1 MTRIL
6 HTGDTHLGY
15 QQYHLPERREDFRRA
30 FERVAEDAIAADVDA
45 VVHAGDLFHDRTP
58 RLSDIMAALSV
69 LRDLDDAGIPFLA
82 IVGNH
87 EGKRSQQWLDL
98 FESMEL
104 ATRLGSE
111 PVVID
116 NVAFYGLDFVPRS
129 KRDDLDYEYEPHDA
143 DYAAL
148 VSHGLFEPFEHG
160 DWDAREISREAT
172 VDFDAVLV
180 GDDHE
185 AKTKQLDDGT
195 WLTYCGST
203 ERASASEREDRGYN
217 LVSFEEA
224 VDIRRRG
231 LETREFEFLDIEL
244 RPDEGS
250 ERIRERI
257 DQHDVS
263 DSVVIVRITGEGEQ
277 VMPAGIEEYA
287 ADQGALATRVND
299 QREIDDETDVEVSFA
314 DPDEAVEQRISEL
327 GLSPA
332 ARDLDETI
340 RASKVAD
347 SNVADTV
354 ERRVEEF
361 VAEAD
366 AGAFAAADDESE
378 SSTSPAEADGQ
389 QADQPAADGGDD
401 AEQTDEP
408 ESQVTMED
416 YL

>member
-15 QQYHLPERREDFRRA
+15 QQYHLPERRADFQEA
-30 FERVAEDAIAADVDA
+30 FEQVAADAVAEDVDA

-58 RLSDIMAALSV
+58 RLSDIMGALSV
-69 LRDLDDAGIPFLA
+69 LRDLDGADIPFLA
-82 IVGNH
+82 VVGNH

-98 FESMEL
+98 FESMDL
-104 ATRLGSE
+104 ATRLGAE
-111 PVVID
+111 PVEIG
-116 NVAFYGLDFVPRS
+116 NTAFYGLDFVPRS
-129 KRDDLDYEYEPHDA
+129 KREGLDHEYDPYDA
-143 DYAAL
+143 EYAAL
-148 VSHGLFEPFEHG
+148 VAHGLFEPFEHG
-160 DWDAREISREAT
+160 DWDAREICETST
-172 VDFDAVLV
+172 VEFDAMLV

-185 AKTKQLDDGT
+185 AKQKHLDTGT
-195 WLTYCGST
+195 WLTYCGSS
-203 ERASASEREDRGYN
+203 ERASASERDARGYN
-217 LVSFEEA
+217 LVTFGES

-231 LETREFEFLDIEL
+231 LDTREFEFLDVEL
-244 RPDEGS
+244 RPGEGS
-250 ERIRERI
+250 QQIRKRI

-263 DSVVIVRITGEGEQ
+263 DAVVIVTITGDGEQ

-299 QREIDDETDVEVSFA
+299 QREFDDESEVEVSFA
-314 DPDEAVEQRISEL
+314 DPDEAVEQRISDL

-347 SNVADTV
+347 SNVADAV
-354 ERRVEEF
+354 ERRVESF
-361 VAEAD
+361 VEDADSEAFDTADD
-366 AGAFAAADDESE
+366 AADPGADDETDE
-378 SSTSPAEADGQ
+378 PTPAEAED
-389 QADQPAADGGDD
+389 AAS
-401 AEQTDEP
+401 

>member
-15 QQYHLPERREDFRRA
+15 QQYHLPDRREDFRRA
-30 FERVAEDAIAADVDA
+30 FERVAEDAIAEDVDA

-58 RLSDIMAALSV
+58 RLSDIMGALSV

-98 FESMEL
+98 FESMDL

-111 PVVID
+111 PVQLG

-143 DYAAL
+143 EYAAL

-172 VDFDAVLV
+172 VDFDAMLV

-217 LVSFEEA
+217 LVTFEET

-231 LETREFEFLDIEL
+231 LDTREFEFLDIEL
-244 RPDEGS
+244 RPGEGS

-287 ADQGALATRVND
+287 DDQGALATRVND
-299 QREIDDETDVEVSFA
+299 QREIEDETDVEVSFA

-347 SNVADTV
+347 SNVADSV

-361 VAEAD
+361 VDEAD
-366 AGAFAAADDESE
+366 SGAFAAADTEQDEA
-378 SSTSPAEADGQ
+378 TSPADADDQ
-389 QADQPAADGGDD
+389 QADHPAADGGDD
-401 AEQTDEP
+401 AAQTDEP
-408 ESQVTMED
+408 DSQVTMED

>member
-15 QQYHLPERREDFRRA
+15 QQYHLPERRRDFQRA
-30 FERVAEDAIAADVDA
+30 FELVADDAVTEGVDA
-45 VVHAGDLFHDRTP
+45 VVHAGDLFHDRKP
-58 RLSDIMAALSV
+58 RLSDIMGALRV
-69 LRDLDDAGIPFLA
+69 LRTLDDAGIPFLA
-82 IVGNH
+82 VVGNH

-98 FESMEL
+98 FESMGL

-111 PVVID
+111 SVLID
-116 NVAFYGLDFVPRS
+116 DVAFYGLDFVPRS

-143 DYAAL
+143 EHAAL
-148 VSHGLFEPFEHG
+148 VTHGLFEPFEHG
-160 DWDAREISREAT
+160 NWDARELCREAS
-172 VDFDAVLV
+172 VDFDALLV

-185 AKTKQLDDGT
+185 AKQKRLAEFDA

-203 ERASASEREDRGYN
+203 ERASASERENRGYN
-217 LVSFEEA
+217 LVSFGET

-231 LETREFEFLDIEL
+231 IDTREFRFLDAEL
-244 RPDEGS
+244 KPGEGS
-250 ERIRERI
+250 ERIRGRI
-257 DQHDVS
+257 DQHDVE
-263 DSVVIVRITGEGEQ
+263 DAVVIVRITGDGDQ

-287 ADQGALATRVND
+287 DDQGALATRVND
-299 QREIDDETDVEVSFA
+299 QREIEDEADVDVSFA

-354 ERRVEEF
+354 ERRVGEFIEE
-361 VAEAD
+361 AEP
-366 AGAFAAADDESE
+366 GAFTDTEDLAAAEGGES
-378 SSTSPAEADGQ
+378 
-389 QADQPAADGGDD
+389 
-401 AEQTDEP
+401 AEQSAGNGPEP
-408 ESQVTMED
+408 GDRSADDQSQVTMED

>member
-15 QQYHLPERREDFRRA
+15 QQYHLPKRREDFQQA
-30 FERVAEDAIAADVDA
+30 FEQVAADAIAEDVDA

-58 RLSDIMAALSV
+58 RLSDIMGALTV
-69 LRDLDDAGIPFLA
+69 LRDLDDAGVPFLA
-82 IVGNH
+82 VVGNH

-98 FESMEL
+98 FESMGL
-104 ATRLGSE
+104 ATRLGAE
-111 PVVID
+111 PVRID
-116 NVAFYGLDFVPRS
+116 DVAFYGLDFIPRS
-129 KRDDLDYEYEPHDA
+129 KRDSLEHEYEPHDA
-143 DYAAL
+143 EHAVL

-160 DWDAREISREAT
+160 DWDAREIAQSAT
-172 VDFDAVLV
+172 ITFDAMLV

-185 AKTKQLDDGT
+185 AKQKQLDGTGT

-203 ERASASEREDRGYN
+203 ERASASEREARGYN
-217 LVSFEEA
+217 LVTFDER

-231 LETREFEFLDIEL
+231 LDTREFVFLDVEL
-244 RPDEGS
+244 RPAEGS
-250 ERIRERI
+250 EQVRQRL
-257 DQHDVS
+257 DQHDVA
-263 DSVVIVRITGEGEQ
+263 DAVVIVTLTGDGEQ

-299 QREIDDETDVEVSFA
+299 QREFDDETDVEVSFA
-314 DPDEAVEQRISEL
+314 DPDEAVEQRISDL

-347 SNVADTV
+347 SNVADAV
-354 ERRVEEF
+354 ERRVETFIED
-361 VAEAD
+361 AD
-366 AGAFAAADDESE
+366 SGAFDTAEDSGAE
-378 SSTSPAEADGQ
+378 SST
-389 QADQPAADGGDD
+389 
-401 AEQTDEP
+401 EQTDESP
-408 ESQVTMED
+408 ESAEDSTGGESQVTMED